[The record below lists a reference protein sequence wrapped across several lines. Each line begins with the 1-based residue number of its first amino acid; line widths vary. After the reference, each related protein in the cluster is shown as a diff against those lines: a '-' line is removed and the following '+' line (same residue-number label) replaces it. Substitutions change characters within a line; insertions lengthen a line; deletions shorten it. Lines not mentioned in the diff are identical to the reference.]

1 MEDEKKKTYTIIG
14 KVEIGTD
21 EYRDLIEQLAESK
34 KECDKLNSKYYDV
47 YWTLEKVKKELEST
61 STRLS
66 SLNEFINSSDE
77 MRTKYK
83 LFLAEQQLKEQ
94 GDDTE

>member
-1 MEDEKKKTYTIIG
+1 MEDKKKTYTIIG

-34 KECDKLNSKYYDV
+34 KEADKWNSKYYDV
-47 YWTLEKVKKELEST
+47 YWKLEKVEKELEST

-94 GDDTE
+94 EDSE

>member
-1 MEDEKKKTYTIIG
+1 MEDKKTYTFIG

-34 KECDKLNSKYYDV
+34 KEVDKWNDKYYNA
-47 YWTLEKVKKELEST
+47 YWKLEKVEKELEST
-61 STRLS
+61 STKLS
-66 SLNEFINSSDE
+66 SLNDFINSSDE
-77 MRTKYK
+77 IRTKYK

>member
-1 MEDEKKKTYTIIG
+1 MEEKKKTYTIIG

-21 EYRDLIEQLAESK
+21 EYRDLIEQLAESR
-34 KECDKLNSKYYDV
+34 KEADKYNDKYYNEH
-47 YWTLEKVKKELEST
+47 WELERTKKELT
-61 STRLS
+61 SALTKLS
-66 SLNEFINSSDE
+66 SLSEFINSSDE

-94 GDDTE
+94 EDSE

>member
-1 MEDEKKKTYTIIG
+1 MEDKKKVYTIIG

-34 KECDKLNSKYYDV
+34 KEADKWNNKYYET
-47 YWTLEKVKKELEST
+47 YWKLEKVEKELEST
-61 STRLS
+61 STKFS
-66 SLNEFINSSDE
+66 SLNDFINSSDE
-77 MRTKYK
+77 IRTKYK

>member
-1 MEDEKKKTYTIIG
+1 MEDKKKVYTIIG

-34 KECDKLNSKYYDV
+34 KECDKWNDKYYNA
-47 YWTLEKVKKELEST
+47 YWKLEKVEKELEST
-61 STRLS
+61 STKLS
-66 SLNEFINSSDE
+66 SLNDFINSSDE
-77 MRTKYK
+77 IRTKYK

>member
-1 MEDEKKKTYTIIG
+1 MEDKKKTYTIIG

-34 KECDKLNSKYYDV
+34 KEVDKWNDKYYNA
-47 YWTLEKVKKELEST
+47 YWKLEKVEKELEST
-61 STRLS
+61 STKLS
-66 SLNEFINSSDE
+66 SLNDFINSSDE
-77 MRTKYK
+77 IRTKYK

-94 GDDTE
+94 GDDAE

>member
-1 MEDEKKKTYTIIG
+1 MEEKKKTYTIIG

-34 KECDKLNSKYYDV
+34 KEADKWNNKYYEA
-47 YWTLEKVKKELEST
+47 YWKLEKVEKELEST

-66 SLNEFINSSDE
+66 SLNEFINSSDD

-94 GDDTE
+94 EDSE

>member
-1 MEDEKKKTYTIIG
+1 MEDKKKTYTIIG

-34 KECDKLNSKYYDV
+34 KEVDKWNDKYYNA
-47 YWTLEKVKKELEST
+47 YWKLEKVEKELEST
-61 STRLS
+61 STKLS
-66 SLNEFINSSDE
+66 SLNDFINSSDE
-77 MRTKYK
+77 IRTKYK

>member
-1 MEDEKKKTYTIIG
+1 MEDKKKTYTIIG

-21 EYRDLIEQLAESK
+21 EYRDLIEQLAESR
-34 KECDKLNSKYYDV
+34 KEVDKWNDKYYNA
-47 YWTLEKVKKELEST
+47 YWKLEKVEKELEST
-61 STRLS
+61 STKLS
-66 SLNEFINSSDE
+66 SLNDFINSSDE
-77 MRTKYK
+77 IRTKYK

>member
-1 MEDEKKKTYTIIG
+1 MEDKKKTYTIIG

-21 EYRDLIEQLAESK
+21 EYRDLIEQLAESR
-34 KECDKLNSKYYDV
+34 KEVDKWNDKYYNA
-47 YWTLEKVKKELEST
+47 YWKLEKVEKELEST
-61 STRLS
+61 STKLSRL
-66 SLNEFINSSDE
+66 NDFINSSDE
-77 MRTKYK
+77 IRTKYK